1 MGDSATNLPPLPDED
16 PKIDFDEPAA
26 PIVKHADI
34 AITGHPR
41 RHSNETQKKKYS
53 LTMFPQRIEN
63 ASHTSLVLILLAIF
77 GFAIGVG
84 TMILMLQ

>member
-1 MGDSATNLPPLPDED
+1 MGDSATNLPPLPDQD
-16 PKIDFDEPAA
+16 PKIDLDEPAK

-34 AITGHPR
+34 AITGHPTR
-41 RHSNETQKKKYS
+41 PDRETQKKKYS

-63 ASHTSLVLILLAIF
+63 ASHTSLVFILLAIF